1 MESDQNSQL
10 NFIDSFVLLQPGNED
25 CWLYPVNTN
34 DTAGIRFARHPYG
47 SDALVAMMASRPH
60 CSALGSAANAQYGLS
75 SYAKVIRNFSPMSL
89 RISNTHFFKWR

>member
-10 NFIDSFVLLQPGNED
+10 NFIDSFVLLQLGNED

-47 SDALVAMMASRPH
+47 SDALVAMMASRPQGGRKYKH
-60 CSALGSAANAQYGLS
+60 TPSCIAIG
-75 SYAKVIRNFSPMSL
+75 
-89 RISNTHFFKWR
+89 